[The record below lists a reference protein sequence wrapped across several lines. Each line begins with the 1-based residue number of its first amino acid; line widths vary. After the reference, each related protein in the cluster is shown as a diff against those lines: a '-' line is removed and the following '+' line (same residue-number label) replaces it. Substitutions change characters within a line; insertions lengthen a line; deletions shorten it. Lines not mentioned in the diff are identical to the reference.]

1 MAKRSR
7 PDPTDAPPAPA
18 AEELNGA
25 APFDPNASVDQVDT
39 RYLET
44 LVGYNARRAALTV
57 IGLFVPRMA
66 EYGLRPVD
74 FSILSVIRHN
84 PGITSKQL
92 CSALN
97 LLPPNLVGKIATLDQ
112 RGLLLRHPHL
122 LAFIGRN
129 YLPDEQGR
137 WYFQNGPQRV
147 YVELQS
153 APWILRVDS
162 AAQHFATST
171 HTGVHVEAQFA
182 VSDEAGH
189 VYLATDAG
197 LGLVHTIDM
206 LHLAEA
212 LDTGHWRMVQC
223 EAAKLPGRFGFV
235 RSPWQDA
242 STP

>member
-1 MAKRSR
+1 MEPIA
-7 PDPTDAPPAPA
+7 APPFSQWPNVPHCYGWLGLGNRGDWYMRDEATQA
-18 AEELNGA
+18 AGPFAGA
-25 APFDPNASVDQVDT
+25 GSHEQ
-39 RYLET
+39 
-44 LVGYNARRAALTV
+44 
-57 IGLFVPRMA
+57 
-66 EYGLRPVD
+66 
-74 FSILSVIRHN
+74 
-84 PGITSKQL
+84 SKG
-92 CSALN
+92 S
-97 LLPPNLVGKIATLDQ
+97 
-112 RGLLLRHPHL
+112 LLRHPHL

-129 YLPDEQGR
+129 YLPDAQGR

>member
-25 APFDPNASVDQVDT
+25 APFDPHASVDQVDT

-57 IGLFVPRMA
+57 IGLVVPRMA

-112 RGLLLRHPHL
+112 RGLLLRHPHPSD
-122 LAFIGRN
+122 GRA
-129 YLPDEQGR
+129 LG
-137 WYFQNGPQRV
+137 
-147 YVELQS
+147 LQ
-153 APWILRVDS
+153 LT
-162 AAQHFATST
+162 AAGHALM
-171 HTGVHVEAQFA
+171 VEAERAAFA
-182 VSDEAGH
+182 LEDEAAGALSPAERRTLLRLLQK
-189 VYLATDAG
+189 VYS
-197 LGLVHTIDM
+197 
-206 LHLAEA
+206 
-212 LDTGHWRMVQC
+212 
-223 EAAKLPGRFGFV
+223 PG
-235 RSPWQDA
+235 
-242 STP
+242 